1 MVLHYCKYNG
11 ISLVLQQIKL
21 DTMRLSIRI
30 IDAVRD
36 TVDTMLFF
44 AAMAVK
50 EDFRN
55 HVARA
60 GTAADMNP
68 SRRLAVLGNGPS
80 LRDELPRLIA
90 RREWERTDMMAV
102 NFFALGDELTVV
114 RPQYYVLSDPQF
126 FRRAG
131 HSERVEN
138 LYRALGER
146 VNWPMTLYVQYY
158 NPEQFDYRAAVG
170 DNPNI
175 RIVPFHTL
183 VFRGL
188 RSVEFWCY
196 RHGLGSG
203 NFGTVVQNGE
213 FIGLLLG
220 YRQID
225 LYGVDHTLLDG
236 LTVDDRNR
244 LCRTQSH
251 YYDSAP
257 AAPEPIFVNATDPPR
272 PYTMHTYLAETAEL
286 FRGHEVLRDYARSIG
301 ARIINR
307 TRGSMIDAYERE

>member
-36 TVDTMLFF
+36 TFDTMLFF

-170 DNPNI
+170 DNPHI

>member
-1 MVLHYCKYNG
+1 
-11 ISLVLQQIKL
+11 
-21 DTMRLSIRI
+21 MRLSIRI

-36 TVDTMLFF
+36 TFDTLLFF

-102 NFFALGDELTVV
+102 NFFALGDEFTIV

-131 HSERVEN
+131 RSERVEN

-158 NPEQFDYRAAVG
+158 NPERFDYRAAVG
-170 DNPNI
+170 ANPNI

-220 YRQID
+220 YRQVD

-301 ARIINR
+301 ARIVNR

>member
-1 MVLHYCKYNG
+1 MVLYYCKYNG

-36 TVDTMLFF
+36 TFDTMLFF

-80 LRDELPRLIA
+80 LRDELSRLIA

-102 NFFALGDELTVV
+102 NFFALGDEFTVV

-131 HSERVEN
+131 RSERVEN

-158 NPEQFDYRAAVG
+158 NPERFDYRAAVG
-170 DNPNI
+170 ANPNI

-257 AAPEPIFVNATDPPR
+257 TVPEPIFVNATDPPR

>member
-1 MVLHYCKYNG
+1 
-11 ISLVLQQIKL
+11 
-21 DTMRLSIRI
+21 MRLSIRI

-36 TVDTMLFF
+36 TFDTMLFF

-102 NFFALGDELTVV
+102 NFFALGDEFTVV

-131 HSERVEN
+131 RSERVEN

-158 NPEQFDYRAAVG
+158 NPERFDYRAAVG

-301 ARIINR
+301 ARIVNR

>member
-1 MVLHYCKYNG
+1 
-11 ISLVLQQIKL
+11 
-21 DTMRLSIRI
+21 MRLSIRI

-36 TVDTMLFF
+36 TFDTLLFF

-102 NFFALGDELTVV
+102 NFFALGDEFTIV

-131 HSERVEN
+131 RSERVEN

-158 NPEQFDYRAAVG
+158 NPERFDYRAAVG
-170 DNPNI
+170 ANPNI

-301 ARIINR
+301 ARIVNR
-307 TRGSMIDAYERE
+307 TRGSMLDAYERE

>member
-1 MVLHYCKYNG
+1 
-11 ISLVLQQIKL
+11 
-21 DTMRLSIRI
+21 MRLSIRI

-36 TVDTMLFF
+36 TFDTLLFF

-102 NFFALGDELTVV
+102 NFFALGDEFTIV

-131 HSERVEN
+131 RSERVEN

-158 NPEQFDYRAAVG
+158 NPERFDYRAAVG
-170 DNPNI
+170 ANPNI

-301 ARIINR
+301 ARIVNR
-307 TRGSMIDAYERE
+307 TRAANIVGKVRD

>member
-1 MVLHYCKYNG
+1 MVLYYCKYNG

-36 TVDTMLFF
+36 TFDTMLFF

-80 LRDELPRLIA
+80 LRDELSRLIA

-102 NFFALGDELTVV
+102 NFFALGDEFTVV

-131 HSERVEN
+131 RSERVEN

-158 NPEQFDYRAAVG
+158 NPERFDYRAAVG
-170 DNPNI
+170 ANPNI

-257 AAPEPIFVNATDPPR
+257 TVPEPIFVNATAPPR

>member
-1 MVLHYCKYNG
+1 
-11 ISLVLQQIKL
+11 
-21 DTMRLSIRI
+21 MRLSIRI

-36 TVDTMLFF
+36 TFDTLLFF

-102 NFFALGDELTVV
+102 NFFALGDEFTIV

-131 HSERVEN
+131 RSERVEN

-158 NPEQFDYRAAVG
+158 NPERFDYRAAVG
-170 DNPNI
+170 ANPNI

-301 ARIINR
+301 ARIVNR
-307 TRGSMIDAYERE
+307 TRGSMIDAYEWE

>member
-1 MVLHYCKYNG
+1 
-11 ISLVLQQIKL
+11 
-21 DTMRLSIRI
+21 MRLSIRI

-36 TVDTMLFF
+36 TFDTLLFF

-102 NFFALGDELTVV
+102 NFFALGDEFTIV

-131 HSERVEN
+131 RSERVEN

-158 NPEQFDYRAAVG
+158 NPERFDYRAAVG
-170 DNPNI
+170 ANPNI

-301 ARIINR
+301 ARIVNR
-307 TRGSMIDAYERE
+307 TRGWFIDDYEW